1 MDLIAH
7 RGFAARHPGNT
18 LRAVRAAVRR
28 ADWVEIDVRR
38 CRTGEP
44 VVVHDATLDRVT
56 DATGPV
62 AERDPEELAA
72 LSVLG
77 SDEGVPTLAAV
88 LETIA
93 ATEAG
98 INVELKEP
106 VWAALDRL
114 RASEVSRERVLVSSF
129 DADTLQAVAERSS
142 VPLALLFANGPDAAL
157 DTATSLGCAAVH
169 PYRRCCDAGFINTAH
184 GAGFDVNA
192 WTVKTE
198 TQADRLAALD
208 VDGLI
213 VDAPACCR
221 S

>member
-1 MDLIAH
+1 VDCIAH
-7 RGFAARHPGNT
+7 RGFAGVNPENT
-18 LRAVRAAVRR
+18 VQAVRAAASAG

-38 CRTGEP
+38 CGSGEL
-44 VVVHDATLDRVT
+44 VVFHDATLDGLT
-56 DATGPV
+56 GATGSV
-62 AERDPEELAA
+62 AATPLETLQS
-72 LSVLG
+72 LSIG
-77 SDEGVPTLAAV
+77 DSDAGVPTLAEV
-88 LETIA
+88 F
-93 ATEAG
+93 EALPG
-98 INVELKEP
+98 GVGLNVELKERGL
-106 VWAALDRL
+106 AADCLAVFDRYDT
-114 RASEVSRERVLVSSF
+114 EVLVSSF